1 MKYYHDLY
9 LSDSLISKREDII
22 EKLEKNQWQ
31 LSKFLIVL
39 SQSENNHLEFFDSVL
54 LTQNLMPKE
63 ELFVIGIAEGYT
75 GALELVE
82 KITQDVYDVTKG
94 TDIRQYLLATQKEF
108 EERFV

>member
-9 LSDSLISKREDII
+9 LSDSLISKKEDII

-63 ELFVIGIAEGYT
+63 ELFVIGIADSYI
-75 GALELVE
+75 GAVDLVQ
-82 KITQDVYDVTKG
+82 KITEEVYEKTEG
-94 TDIRQYLLATQKEF
+94 TNIRNYLLKKE
-108 EERFV
+108 RNS

>member
-63 ELFVIGIAEGYT
+63 ELFVIGIADSYI
-75 GALELVE
+75 GAVDLVQ
-82 KITQDVYDVTKG
+82 KITEEVYEKTEG
-94 TDIRQYLLATQKEF
+94 TNIRNYLLKKE
-108 EERFV
+108 RNS

>member
-9 LSDSLISKREDII
+9 LSDSLISKKEDII

-31 LSKFLIVL
+31 FSKFLIVL

-63 ELFVIGIAEGYT
+63 ELFVIGIADSYI
-75 GALELVE
+75 GAVDLVQ
-82 KITQDVYDVTKG
+82 KITEEVYEKTEG
-94 TDIRQYLLATQKEF
+94 TNIRNYLLKKE
-108 EERFV
+108 RNS

>member
-9 LSDSLISKREDII
+9 LSDSLISKKEDII

-63 ELFVIGIAEGYT
+63 ELFVIGFADSYI
-75 GALELVE
+75 GAVDLVQ
-82 KITQDVYDVTKG
+82 KITEEVYEKTEG
-94 TDIRQYLLATQKEF
+94 TNIRNYLLKKE
-108 EERFV
+108 RNS

>member
-9 LSDSLISKREDII
+9 LSDSLISKKEDII

-39 SQSENNHLEFFDSVL
+39 SQSENNHLEFFDSIL

-63 ELFVIGIAEGYT
+63 ELFVIGIADSYI
-75 GALELVE
+75 GAVDLVQ
-82 KITQDVYDVTKG
+82 KITEEVYEKTEG
-94 TDIRQYLLATQKEF
+94 TNIRNYLLKKE
-108 EERFV
+108 RNS

>member
-9 LSDSLISKREDII
+9 LSDSLISKKENII

-39 SQSENNHLEFFDSVL
+39 SKSENNHLEFFDSVL

-63 ELFVIGIAEGYT
+63 ELFVIGIADSYI
-75 GALELVE
+75 GAMDLVQ
-82 KITQDVYDVTKG
+82 KITEEVYQKTEG
-94 TDIRQYLLATQKEF
+94 TNIRNYLLNKE
-108 EERFV
+108 RNS